1 MSNLPG
7 TSGDRDASSTIP
19 RNHRRLCSDSGDTA
33 VCYGRTMNDEMERV
47 SQVAAFG
54 AAREAIEPF
63 LNEQRLKDF
72 RAKLARMGDRDETVL
87 HISFSRSAS

>member
-1 MSNLPG
+1 
-7 TSGDRDASSTIP
+7 
-19 RNHRRLCSDSGDTA
+19 
-33 VCYGRTMNDEMERV
+33 MERV